1 MERPRKAVRVGLP
14 ILVIGLL
21 ALAALWR
28 VGAPADARRTGSTGS
43 GTTGAL
49 ETLTQ
54 ITDVEEATSIL
65 RKASLENV
73 RVREL
78 PSPRTAWIDS
88 GSAPLAAPSTE
99 RVFAVLDPDVKRS
112 GTLQWEPGT
121 RVTLIGLVRPSPA
134 VADAMRQWS
143 INESTAL
150 ELQQR
155 GTYLHVTEILAVTNG
170 RNDGLT
176 N

>member
-1 MERPRKAVRVGLP
+1 MKRPRKAVRVGVP

-28 VGAPADARRTGSTGS
+28 IGAPADALRTGTSTDGRRA
-43 GTTGAL
+43 GL
-49 ETLTQ
+49 EPLTS
-54 ITDVEEATSIL
+54 ITDVAAGTGVL

-99 RVFAVLDPDVKRS
+99 RVFAVLDPDVKRPADLVWQS
-112 GTLQWEPGT
+112 GA

-134 VADAMRQWS
+134 AADAIRQWS
-143 INESTAL
+143 IDDATAA
-150 ELQQR
+150 ELQER
-155 GTYLHVTEILAVTNG
+155 GTYLHVTEIRTSTN
-170 RNDGLT
+170 
-176 N
+176 

>member
-1 MERPRKAVRVGLP
+1 MKRPRKAVRVGAP

-28 VGAPADARRTGSTGS
+28 VGAPADAQRPRPASSGGSA
-43 GTTGAL
+43 AL
-49 ETLTQ
+49 EPLTR
-54 ITDVEEATSIL
+54 ITDIAAATSVL

-73 RVREL
+73 RVRDL

-99 RVFAVLDPDVKRS
+99 RVFAVLDPDVKRPPDL
-112 GTLQWEPGT
+112 TWQPGV
-121 RVTLIGLVRPSPA
+121 RVTLIGLVRPSPPA
-134 VADAMRQWS
+134 ADAMRQWN
-143 INESTAL
+143 IDEATAS

-155 GTYLHVTEILAVTNG
+155 GTYLHVTEIQPVAG
-170 RNDGLT
+170 SQ
-176 N
+176 

>member
-1 MERPRKAVRVGLP
+1 MKRPRKAVRVGVP

-28 VGAPADARRTGSTGS
+28 VGAPADAQRP
-43 GTTGAL
+43 GTTGSDTPGAV
-49 ETLTQ
+49 ETLTR
-54 ITDVEEATSIL
+54 ITDVQEATSVL

-78 PSPRTAWIDS
+78 PSSRTAWIDS

-99 RVFAVLDPDVKRS
+99 RVFAVLDPDVKRP
-112 GTLQWEPGT
+112 TILQWEPGT
-121 RVTLIGLVRPSPA
+121 RVTLIGLVRPAPSF
-134 VADAMRQWS
+134 ADAMRQWS
-143 INESTAL
+143 IKEATAL

-155 GTYLHVTEILAVTNG
+155 GTYLHVTEIRLPN
-170 RNDGLT
+170 
-176 N
+176 

>member
-1 MERPRKAVRVGLP
+1 MKRPRKAVRIGVP
-14 ILVIGLL
+14 VLVIGLL

-28 VGAPADARRTGSTGS
+28 VGAPADARRTGTPPS
-43 GTTGAL
+43 GPAAAL
-49 ETLTQ
+49 EPLTR
-54 ITDVEEATSIL
+54 ITEVAGATGVL

-99 RVFAVLDPDVKRS
+99 RVFAVLDPDVKRPAN
-112 GTLQWEPGT
+112 LAWQPGV
-121 RVTLIGLVRPSPA
+121 RVTLIGLVRPSPTA
-134 VADAMRQWS
+134 ADAVRQWN
-143 INESTAL
+143 IDEATAS

-155 GTYLHVTEILAVTNG
+155 GTFLHVTEIQPAGQSTP
-170 RNDGLT
+170 
-176 N
+176 

>member
-1 MERPRKAVRVGLP
+1 MSRPRKAVRVGLP

-28 VGAPADARRTGSTGS
+28 VGAPVDSRRS
-43 GTTGAL
+43 GAAPSGPAAAL
-49 ETLTQ
+49 EPLTR
-54 ITDVEEATSIL
+54 ITDIAAATNVL
-65 RKASLENV
+65 RRASLENV

-99 RVFAVLDPDVKRS
+99 RAFAVLDPDVKRP
-112 GTLQWEPGT
+112 PGLEWQPDV
-121 RVTLIGLVRPSPA
+121 RVTLIGLVRPLPPA
-134 VADAMRQWS
+134 ADAMRQWS
-143 INESTAL
+143 IDEATAR

-155 GTYLHVTEILAVTNG
+155 GTYLHVTEI
-170 RNDGLT
+170 RN
-176 N
+176 